1 MFINKINKLLS
12 TDMFDHTNAKNIESL
27 FAMMPD
33 LFDRI
38 NIVDTIKYIRRYPVV
53 PLDKILLPND
63 KIYKKIS
70 HDALE
75 SIKAWS
81 ESNDEAQKLIDVQ
94 RLFLQYEMHYYA
106 TSVKDLIDKIQNVVN
121 CMV

>member
-1 MFINKINKLLS
+1 
-12 TDMFDHTNAKNIESL
+12 MFDHTNAKNIESL